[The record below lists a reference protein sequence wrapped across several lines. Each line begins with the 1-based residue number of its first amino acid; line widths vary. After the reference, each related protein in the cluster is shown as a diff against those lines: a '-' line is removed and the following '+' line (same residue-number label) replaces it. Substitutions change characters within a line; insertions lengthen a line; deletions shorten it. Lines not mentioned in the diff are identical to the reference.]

1 MPRLIARRLVHIVLV
16 LFLVSFALTFL
27 IDLTPGDP
35 AYSILG
41 EQATQEQVDQV
52 HKDLHLDD
60 SAPSRYWRWVQDVLQ
75 GDFGSSYVTKRPVME
90 AITEA
95 LPATLEL
102 VVLTILVSL
111 AVAIPIGVYTA
122 YKPDGRLDRAMTLL
136 SSLFISLPSFVVA
149 LVLVYVFALLL
160 QNFPIHFPPTGW
172 AKLSESPGE
181 NLWYITLPV
190 LALSLQQIPQFS
202 RLLRADMIA
211 TLQEDYILAARAKGV
226 STRRILFRHALRPSS
241 FSLVT
246 LAGLNLSHLISGAV
260 IIETLFALPGI
271 GALTVNSVFSKD
283 IAVVQGVVMLVAIV
297 YVVVNNLIDVTYGY
311 LDPRVRVRRSSA

>member
-1 MPRLIARRLVHIVLV
+1 VQRLIARRVVHIVLV

-27 IDLTPGDP
+27 IDLSPGDP

-41 EQATQEQVDQV
+41 EEATQEQVDQV

-60 SAPSRYWRWVQDVLQ
+60 SVPSRYWRWASDVVS
-75 GDFGSSYVTKRPVME
+75 GNFGTSYITKQPVID

-95 LPATLEL
+95 LPATAEV
-102 VVLTILVSL
+102 VVLTILLSL

-122 YKPDGRLDRAMTLL
+122 YKPDGRFDRFWALF

-149 LVLVYVFALLL
+149 LVLVYLLALLL
-160 QNFPIHFPPTGW
+160 QDFPIHFPVTGW
-172 AKLSESPGE
+172 AKFSESPGE

-190 LALSLQQIPQFS
+190 LTLSLHQIPQYS

-211 TLQEDYILAARAKGV
+211 TLQEDYIVAARAKGV

-246 LAGLNLSHLISGAV
+246 LAGLNIGQLIGGAV
-260 IIETLFALPGI
+260 IIETLFAVPGL
-271 GALTVNSVFSKD
+271 GQLTVNSVLGRD
-283 IAVVQGVVMLVAIV
+283 IAVVQGIVMLVAIV
-297 YVVVNNLIDVTYGY
+297 YVVMNNLVDVIYGY
-311 LDPRVRVRRSSA
+311 LDPRVRVRRS